1 MQWDR
6 NTAGRLERVTA
17 AQEQGFEIEP
27 HSAQMDPPQEEQQ
40 SQQGPREPNIYR
52 SMRDHI
58 HPPRVS
64 APSCIIP
71 SAEEVAV
78 KPYLVP
84 LLPTFHGM
92 ENENPYNHIREFEEV
107 CATFKED
114 AVDMELLKLKAFPL
128 TLKDKAKIWLN
139 ALRPRTIRNWG
150 ELQAGFLKK
159 FFSAHK
165 TNNLKRQIYTFA
177 AHDDERF
184 YQCWE
189 RFMETISACPHHG
202 FDTWMLVN
210 HFYDGMSPSMKQL
223 LETMCGGDFLS
234 KNPDEAMDF
243 LNYVAETSK
252 GWDEPNPREA
262 DRFKPPVNQ
271 RGGMYAL
278 SEDMELKAKV
288 STLARRLEELERKRV
303 HEVQAVTERHA
314 QVKNCFNCQSTNHP
328 GEPCPNPHSEDAYVV
343 GQNKL
348 QTNAPYGNTYN
359 PNWRSHPNISW
370 KPQPPIYVPPGA
382 QQQHSTTTSQYQQ
395 APTSSPVEQAILNL
409 SKVVGNFVEEQKGI
423 NAQLNKKIENVESS
437 LNKRIDGLESN
448 LNRRI
453 DSLQASITR
462 MGNQQ
467 QEAGRFPSQPL
478 PNPRGVHE
486 LSYTSEPPPKM
497 DEVKAVIT
505 LRSGKEVDQPMPN
518 PVEETRKGEELEPE
532 HIFLKEDSM

>member
-1 MQWDR
+1 MQSWDR
-6 NTAGRLERVTA
+6 NTTGKLERTSVP
-17 AQEQGFEIEP
+17 QEQGCEVILNTEQMEP
-27 HSAQMDPPQEEQQ
+27 PLEEQQ
-40 SQQGPREPNIYR
+40 SQQGGQRDTNAYR

-58 HPPRVS
+58 YPPRVS

-71 SAEEVAV
+71 PVGDVAV
-78 KPYLVP
+78 TPYLVP

-92 ENENPYNHIREFEEV
+92 ENENPYTHIWDFEEV
-107 CATFKED
+107 CTTFKEGV
-114 AVDMELLKLKAFPL
+114 VDMELLNLKAFPL

-150 ELQAGFLKK
+150 ELQAEFLKK
-159 FFSAHK
+159 KFSTHK

-177 AHDDERF
+177 AHDGERF

-210 HFYDGMSPSMKQL
+210 HFYDGMSLSMKQL

-243 LNYVAETSK
+243 LNYVVETSK

-288 STLARRLEELERKRV
+288 STLARRFEELERKKV
-303 HEVQAVTERHA
+303 HEVQAVTESHA
-314 QVKNCFNCQSTNHP
+314 QVKNCFNCQSIDHP
-328 GEPCPNPHSEDAYVV
+328 GEPCPNPHSEDANVV
-343 GQNKL
+343 GQNKP

-359 PNWRSHPNISW
+359 PNWRSNPNLSW
-370 KPQPPIYVPPGA
+370 KPQPLAYVPPGA
-382 QQQHSTTTSQYQQ
+382 QQQHSTTTSQHQQ

-409 SKVVGNFVEEQKGI
+409 SRVVGNFVEEQKGI

-437 LNKRIDGLESN
+437 LNKRINGLESN

-453 DSLQASITR
+453 DSL
-462 MGNQQ
+462 
-467 QEAGRFPSQPL
+467 
-478 PNPRGVHE
+478 
-486 LSYTSEPPPKM
+486 
-497 DEVKAVIT
+497 
-505 LRSGKEVDQPMPN
+505 
-518 PVEETRKGEELEPE
+518 
-532 HIFLKEDSM
+532 